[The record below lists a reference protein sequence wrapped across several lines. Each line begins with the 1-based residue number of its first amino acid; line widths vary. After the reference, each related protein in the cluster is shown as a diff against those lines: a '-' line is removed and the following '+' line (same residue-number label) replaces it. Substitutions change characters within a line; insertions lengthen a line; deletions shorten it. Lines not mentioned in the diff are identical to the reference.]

1 MTGLFDLSGKVA
13 LITGGAQGLGRMI
26 SEGLLKAGA
35 TVAITSRKED
45 VCNTAAA
52 EMSSLG
58 VCIPLPCDLSS
69 PEAAVDLAN
78 RLRAAC
84 GDKLHILVNNAG
96 ISAHGRFVDAT
107 ADRLRQIMEVN
118 FFAATELMREALP
131 LLQQGRQ
138 PMVVNVGSILG
149 HRGLPFTTDYCASKF
164 ALHGFSEA
172 VRPELKQ
179 LGIDMLVVAPATT
192 RTELNDRLIEKTD
205 ERPWKEPR
213 GVSADHV
220 ARAAVRAIRRGQ
232 REIVPSW
239 SGWWLVALNRW
250 FPSIVDRIADRYG

>member
-1 MTGLFDLSGKVA
+1 MARRDLKDGRALVTGASSGIGQA
-13 LITGGAQGLGRMI
+13 M
-26 SEGLLKAGA
+26 A
-35 TVAITSRKED
+35 TELARD
-45 VCNTAAA
+45 
-52 EMSSLG
+52 G
-58 VCIPLPCDLSS
+58 
-69 PEAAVDLAN
+69 VDLVLVARRAD
-78 RLRAAC
+78 RLEQVVNQLACYGRAVFPVV
-84 GDKLHILVNNAG
+84 GDITTPAVRQRALEVARDQLGGLDLLVNNAG
-96 ISAHGRFVDAT
+96 ISAHGRFVDAN
-107 ADRLRQIMEVN
+107 AERLRQIMEVN

-149 HRGLPFTTDYCASKF
+149 RRGLPFTTDYCASKF

>member
-1 MTGLFDLSGKVA
+1 MVRRDLKDGRALVTGASSGIGQA
-13 LITGGAQGLGRMI
+13 M
-26 SEGLLKAGA
+26 
-35 TVAITSRKED
+35 
-45 VCNTAAA
+45 AA
-52 EMSSLG
+52 ELARG
-58 VCIPLPCDLSS
+58 G
-69 PEAAVDLAN
+69 VDLVLVARRAD
-78 RLRAAC
+78 RLEQVVNQLACYGRAVLPVV
-84 GDKLHILVNNAG
+84 GDITAPAVRQRALEVVRDQLGGLDLLVNNAG

-149 HRGLPFTTDYCASKF
+149 RRGLPFTTDYCASKF

>member
-1 MTGLFDLSGKVA
+1 MARRDLKDGRALVTGASSGIGQA
-13 LITGGAQGLGRMI
+13 M
-26 SEGLLKAGA
+26 
-35 TVAITSRKED
+35 
-45 VCNTAAA
+45 AA
-52 EMSSLG
+52 ELARG
-58 VCIPLPCDLSS
+58 G
-69 PEAAVDLAN
+69 VDLVLVARRAD
-78 RLRAAC
+78 RLEQVVNQLACYGRAVFPVV
-84 GDKLHILVNNAG
+84 GDVTTPAVRQRALEVARDQLGGLDLLVNNAG
-96 ISAHGRFVDAT
+96 ISAHGRFVDAN
-107 ADRLRQIMEVN
+107 AERIRQIMEVN

>member
-1 MTGLFDLSGKVA
+1 MARRDLKDGRALVTGASSGIGQA
-13 LITGGAQGLGRMI
+13 MATELARGG
-26 SEGLLKAGA
+26 
-35 TVAITSRKED
+35 
-45 VCNTAAA
+45 
-52 EMSSLG
+52 
-58 VCIPLPCDLSS
+58 
-69 PEAAVDLAN
+69 VDLVLVARRAD
-78 RLRAAC
+78 RLEQVVSQLACYGRAVLPVV
-84 GDKLHILVNNAG
+84 GDITTPAVRQRALDVARDQLGGLDLLVNNAG

-118 FFAATELMREALP
+118 FFAAAELMREALP

-172 VRPELKQ
+172 VRPELKR